1 MGVQKPNTNDG
12 KRLLLII
19 EVVFY
24 MYNMD
29 DSLGSWPQTCPPGG
43 YDSTRQ
49 VIGYKFAET
58 CMNLFAKTFV
68 LLDILNQ

>member
-1 MGVQKPNTNDG
+1 MGVQKPNTNGG

-24 MYNMD
+24 MYYMD
-29 DSLGSWPQTCPPGG
+29 DYLGYWSQTCPPEG

-49 VIGYKFAET
+49 GIR
-58 CMNLFAKTFV
+58 
-68 LLDILNQ
+68 